1 MPAPGAHSAEA
12 YSRALAYANRIVDE
26 LKKLN
31 AWSERQP
38 PPEAFQSSSAFLA
51 DTLSFFQ
58 WLQFILVPR
67 IQQVALE
74 GGTFPSA
81 SSVGAYAVRELD
93 GLHEASSLVSLLSE
107 FDAFIE
113 GLSRKP
119 AWGLKEAV
127 NRFLETVPNQT
138 YTELRQVEQDGDG
151 WWAHVLLV
159 VRTPRARETEFHAAL
174 RLVKS
179 GESWEVDVPASVRL
193 TARFRSERAAAL
205 SRRAA
210 DAFGSG
216 DAEEG
221 QRLLGEAAQVANQ
234 PELTA
239 GILKA
244 REEPPPPQIE
254 IPRIHLE
261 PIRLGQSREEPPPPA
276 ENEEPP
282 EQPAAP
288 DPAAGTLKVWDAA
301 REYLEALATGGA
313 AVNLSPNPISAS
325 GRDVELGERVFRTI
339 TSFEEC
345 FGEVEMTSEGPIAN
359 AIVRAER
366 GLWAV
371 RVAFW
376 SKAAQEPEEEEIL
389 PSYFRPME
397 PPRRR
402 QKPEDLVEQIYVEP
416 QLSYLR
422 TTDYYLRQHHIHPP
436 FAGEGSARAFVMD
449 FWHNLMTNRRDW
461 AVKKLTPGSRDMVL
475 PECGHGWVDEMV
487 WYIDHQE
494 EPLDVVVRVLMNTR
508 EESRFWRTVA
518 VYRAGEWMIDWA
530 ETLRRSS

>member
-1 MPAPGAHSAEA
+1 MPGPGAHSAEA
-12 YSRALAYANRIVDE
+12 YSRALSYANQIVDE
-26 LKKLN
+26 LKKLH
-31 AWSERQP
+31 AWSEREP
-38 PPEAFQSSSAFLA
+38 PPEAFRSSAAFLA
-51 DTLSFFQ
+51 DTLTFFE
-58 WLQFILVPR
+58 WLQFVLAPR

-74 GGTFPSA
+74 GGTFPAA
-81 SSVGAYAVRELD
+81 SSVGAYAVRALD
-93 GLHEASSLVSLLSE
+93 GMEDASALVSLLSE
-107 FDAFIE
+107 FDGFIE

-119 AWGLKEAV
+119 AWGMKEAV
-127 NRFLETVPNQT
+127 ARFLETVPNQT
-138 YTELRQVEQDGDG
+138 HTELRQLEQDEEG
-151 WWAHVLLV
+151 WWARVLLV
-159 VRTPRARETEFHAAL
+159 VRTRRARETEFHAAL
-174 RLVKS
+174 RLVKE

-193 TARFRSERAAAL
+193 TARFRTQHAAAL

-210 DAFGSG
+210 EAFSSG
-216 DAEEG
+216 NAEEG

-234 PELTA
+234 PELTVD
-239 GILKA
+239 ILKA
-244 REEPPPPQIE
+244 REEPAAPKIE
-254 IPRIHLE
+254 VPRIHLE
-261 PIRLGQSREEPPPPA
+261 PIRLGPVREDPPRPAVNEKPPA
-276 ENEEPP
+276 
-282 EQPAAP
+282 QPG
-288 DPAAGTLKVWDAA
+288 AGDGDGGSAKVWDAA
-301 REYLEALATGGA
+301 REYLEGLCNGRGEER
-313 AVNLSPNPISAS
+313 VSPNPMPAS

-376 SKAAQEPEEEEIL
+376 LKAARKPEEEEIP
-389 PSYFRPME
+389 PSYFRPSE

-402 QKPEDLVEQIYVEP
+402 QRPEDLEEKLYVEP

-436 FAGEGSARAFVMD
+436 FAGEGSGRAFVMD

-461 AVKKLTPGSRDMVL
+461 AVKKLTPESRDMEL

-487 WYIDHQE
+487 WYIDHRE
-494 EPLDVVVRVLMNTR
+494 EPLGVVVRVLMNTR
-508 EESRFWRTVA
+508 EESRFWRTCA

-530 ETLRRSS
+530 ETLRRS